1 MIFLVSPNTI
11 ILKKRS
17 IYISKLL
24 ITVTVYTLIVLWFR
38 FYWLLFGLI
47 IIFDIYTTRLI
58 NWKYPGKIL
67 SRYRILKEFA
77 DWLGTILIALI
88 LVIIIRT
95 FIIEAYTIP
104 TPSMEKT
111 LMVGDYLF
119 VSKISYGPK
128 LPNTPIAFP
137 FTHNTMPLSKRKSY
151 KDNIQW
157 SYKRLAGLRRIRNND
172 VVVFN
177 FPEGDTVVAQ
187 FPDQN
192 YYSLV
197 RKYGRNSILNQYD
210 IIKRPVDKREN
221 FVKRCVGIPGDTLK
235 ISHSN
240 IYVNN
245 ILLRNPENVQFNYY
259 IRTNGEKIS
268 SDKLE
273 NLEITATDR
282 LYNPDHDSYVFALTR
297 KQAENIREL
306 SNISAVTKLEN
317 TNRQLSY
324 LSFFPYSP
332 EYLWNEDNFG
342 PIIVPQKGMTIELS
356 LHNLPLYKRIID
368 VYENNDVELKDNK
381 IFINNQPASTYTFN
395 MDYYFMLGDNRHNS
409 ADSRIWGFVPEDHI
423 VGKAI
428 FIWLSVDKTKNSF
441 NKIRWNR
448 MFNKIS

>member
-1 MIFLVSPNTI
+1 LNSRTKHITRF
-11 ILKKRS
+11 
-17 IYISKLL
+17 L
-24 ITVTVYTLIVLWFR
+24 ITGTIYTLLVLWFK

-47 IIFDIYTTRLI
+47 IIFDIYITRII
-58 NWKYPGKIL
+58 NWNYPRKIL
-67 SRYRILKEFA
+67 FRSRILKEVT
-77 DWLGTILIALI
+77 DWIGTILIALI

-128 LPNTPIAFP
+128 FPNTPIAFP
-137 FTHNTMPLSKRKSY
+137 FAHNTMPLSKRKSY
-151 KDNIQW
+151 SNKIQW
-157 SYKRLAGLRRIRNND
+157 PYKRLAGLRKIRNND
-172 VVVFN
+172 VVVFH

-210 IIKRPVDKREN
+210 VIKRPVDKREN
-221 FVKRCVGIPGDTLK
+221 FVKRCIGKPGDTLK
-235 ISHSN
+235 ILHSN

-245 ILLRNPENVQFNYY
+245 LLLKNPENIQYNYY

-268 SDKLE
+268 QDDLE
-273 NLEITATDR
+273 NLEITTNDR

-297 KQAENIREL
+297 KQADNVRDL

-324 LSFFPYSP
+324 LSYFPYNP

-342 PIIVPQKGMTIELS
+342 PLVVPKKGMTIELS
-356 LHNLPLYKRIID
+356 PHILPLYKRIID
-368 VYENNDVELKDNK
+368 VYENNDLELKDS
-381 IFINNQPASTYTFN
+381 IIYINNIPAKMYTFKMN
-395 MDYYFMLGDNRHNS
+395 YYFMLGDNRHNS

-428 FIWLSVDKTKNSF
+428 FIWLSVDKTKNSLK
-441 NKIRWNR
+441 KIRWNR
-448 MFNKIS
+448 MFKKIS